1 MGQARLQELEK
12 AGHMCLQSEI
22 RERGG
27 DREKERD
34 RDRNTQRETD
44 RHRETVRHAE
54 RNEGRH
60 TLRHWGSADFLLYIE
75 SRTPPRGL
83 SPKEILDHL
92 KRQG

>member
-1 MGQARLQELEK
+1 MRKLVTCVYSGKSGR
-12 AGHMCLQSEI
+12 G
-22 RERGG
+22 RET
-27 DREKERD
+27 ERD

-54 RNEGRH
+54 KNEGRF
-60 TLRHWGSADFLLYIE
+60 TLRHWCSAYFLLYIE

-83 SPKEILDHL
+83 SPKEILDYL